1 MKKTLL
7 TAVMTLST
15 LAMAAPPS
23 SVSPSQGT
31 QPSSVD
37 KGAARWGERAEERR
51 EEIEKH
57 MRLMMVVGIADA
69 LNLNETDAIRLA
81 DKIKVF
87 EDKRKPL
94 REQMHDSMKVLKA
107 AADGDA
113 SALGRVD
120 QATMTVLDTRAQM
133 AAVDKEMF
141 LTVSK
146 DLTPQ
151 KRAQLA
157 LFMAKFM
164 HEAQGKMMRGPGER
178 GGRRSAAQ

>member
-1 MKKTLL
+1 
-7 TAVMTLST
+7 
-15 LAMAAPPS
+15 
-23 SVSPSQGT
+23 
-31 QPSSVD
+31 
-37 KGAARWGERAEERR
+37 
-51 EEIEKH
+51 
-57 MRLMMVVGIADA
+57 MRLMLVVGIADA
-69 LNLNETDAIRLA
+69 LSLNETEAIRLA

-107 AADGDA
+107 AADGDQA
-113 SALGRVD
+113 ALGRVD

-141 LTVSK
+141 VAVSK

-157 LFMAKFM
+157 LFLAKFM
-164 HEAQGKMMRGPGER
+164 HEAQFKAHGGFGGGER
-178 GGRRSAAQ
+178 GGRRPAAE